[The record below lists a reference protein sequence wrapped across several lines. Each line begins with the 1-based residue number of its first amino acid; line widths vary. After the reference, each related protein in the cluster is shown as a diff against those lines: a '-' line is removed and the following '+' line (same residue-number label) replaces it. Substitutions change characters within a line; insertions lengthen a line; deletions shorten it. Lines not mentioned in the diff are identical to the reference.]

1 VQISDTAA
9 VVINMTIIVAVACSS
24 NAQHFALAL
33 DSSQAKAY
41 DPAR

>member
-1 VQISDTAA
+1 VQISEQQQQQQQQD
-9 VVINMTIIVAVACSS
+9 MACSS